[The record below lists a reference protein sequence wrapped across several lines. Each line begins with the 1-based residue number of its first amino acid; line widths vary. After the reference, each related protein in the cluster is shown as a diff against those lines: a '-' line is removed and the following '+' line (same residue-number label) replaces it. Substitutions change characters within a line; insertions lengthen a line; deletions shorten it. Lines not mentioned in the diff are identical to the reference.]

1 MVEWPLEFATRT
13 PSLVSHLSGYYFPNP
28 VSSEHKFSPFTSME
42 YRKTSAIVAG
52 NCKILVS
59 HMSHELVLTARV
71 MEDRIYS
78 GNVNDTIY
86 LVGV

>member
-1 MVEWPLEFATRT
+1 
-13 PSLVSHLSGYYFPNP
+13 
-28 VSSEHKFSPFTSME
+28 ME

-52 NCKILVS
+52 NCKTLVS

-78 GNVNDTIY
+78 ENVNDTIY

>member
-13 PSLVSHLSGYYFPNP
+13 PSLVSHLSGCYFP
-28 VSSEHKFSPFTSME
+28 VSSEHKVSPFAFME

-52 NCKILVS
+52 NCKTLVS

-78 GNVNDTIY
+78 ENVNDTIY